1 LSCPSCGREQDGREV
16 WHSWEGEV
24 WVTCRF
30 GSCEGAVIEGERPVG
45 LKRSETKRLKG
56 SSAQRMGGWGR
67 SGV

>member
-1 LSCPSCGREQDGREV
+1 V

-67 SGV
+67 SAV